1 MPLCFFTD
9 RNSYVDSF
17 LSSGLATPRLWRT
30 SREGRTTARH
40 GGLQWRPRGSL
51 GVATKGQGDTQT
63 RCGGDGAPVAP
74 ASKAPCGA
82 REGILEMAANAG
94 GESVAS
100 SSDGAPLARRAETLQ
115 TGAQGL
121 ATPGALGMAGSQG
134 MPTSDALG
142 LATLGAAMDRED
154 HGDPPMVAGHLADA
168 PALGTA
174 SLEPGDQGLH
184 TPGALDAVEPPTD
197 ASAEAWA
204 RELLPTVPH
213 PAIHY
218 NLPVLHVQRY

>member
-1 MPLCFFTD
+1 MEDCGGGVMEAPSELAGGALGAPSELAGGAQTD
-9 RNSYVDSF
+9 PSE
-17 LSSGLATPRLWRT
+17 LA
-30 SREGRTTARH
+30 
-40 GGLQWRPRGSL
+40 GG
-51 GVATKGQGDTQT
+51 AQT
-63 RCGGDGAPVAP
+63 ECGGDGAPVAP
-74 ASKAPCGA
+74 ASKAPGGA
-82 REGILEMAANAG
+82 REGILEMA
-94 GESVAS
+94 SF
-100 SSDGAPLARRAETLQ
+100 SDGASLAQRPGTAGLQ

-134 MPTSDALG
+134 LPTVQTGALG
-142 LATLGAAMDRED
+142 LATLGAAMDRER
-154 HGDPPMVAGHLADA
+154 HGDPPTASGHLADA

-174 SLEPGDQGLH
+174 PHEPDDQGLH